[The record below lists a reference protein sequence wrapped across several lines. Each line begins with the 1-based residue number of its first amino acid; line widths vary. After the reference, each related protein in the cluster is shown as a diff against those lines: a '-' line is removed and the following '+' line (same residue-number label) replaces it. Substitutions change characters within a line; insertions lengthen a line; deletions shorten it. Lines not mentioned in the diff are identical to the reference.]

1 MKIATSELKGRLLDW
16 AVAKATNTEAR
27 VGTSGTLYAFSRGGL
42 PVTYAP
48 TTDNGIG
55 GPILDQYDVSVWLTL
70 NGLGDRGKWSACMPD
85 WFDEDDQ
92 TKPLEPEAAYG
103 DTRLEAGMRAL
114 VRDRLGLEV
123 DVPDELIRTLPS
135 PDEEGL

>member
-70 NGLGDRGKWSACMPD
+70 NGLGDRG
-85 WFDEDDQ
+85 
-92 TKPLEPEAAYG
+92 
-103 DTRLEAGMRAL
+103 
-114 VRDRLGLEV
+114 
-123 DVPDELIRTLPS
+123 
-135 PDEEGL
+135 